1 MTLTQPVGPSRRTVL
16 RAGAA
21 LSGLALSGAAGA
33 RIASAPPGGIFL
45 HGVASGDPTSRSV
58 MLWTRVTPVPEA
70 VPGSGAGP
78 DSTIHWEIATDPGF
92 AARIASGTASTGAWR
107 DHTVLVD
114 AGGLAP
120 STTYYYR
127 FLGARGEAS
136 PTGAT
141 RTTPAPGTLVD
152 RLRLGVVSCANWE
165 AGTFSA
171 YRHLAS
177 RGDLDAIVHLGD
189 YLYENGQ
196 GEYGGKNGS
205 VRLHQPPHEI
215 VSLADYRQRH
225 GQYKTDPD
233 LQNLHATVPVIAI
246 WDDHESAND
255 AWRGGAENHD
265 PSEGSWSDRYEA
277 ALQAY
282 LEWMP
287 IRPGGAGRTLY
298 RRISFGSLA
307 ELSMLDLR
315 SYRDRPAATGSDGRA
330 IDDPARTIAGA
341 EQLDWLIRGTT
352 TSTAQWQLIGNPV
365 MIAPIVLPPLEPATT
380 EALTSMLGIPR
391 GGIAFNG
398 DQWDGY
404 TSDRAALFTALDSAP
419 ARNAVFLTGD
429 IHSSWASELP
439 RNAARYP
446 GAGTVGV
453 EYVVPSVT
461 SKNIDDIL
469 RVPPRTVSPA
479 IENALRATNQHVRFV
494 ELDSHGYGVLEVT
507 TDHAQMDWWF
517 ITDPAD
523 PGARARHA
531 HSLRTTAGSGQLGP
545 AAPLPPRPERR

>member
-1 MTLTQPVGPSRRTVL
+1 
-16 RAGAA
+16 
-21 LSGLALSGAAGA
+21 
-33 RIASAPPGGIFL
+33 
-45 HGVASGDPTSRSV
+45 
-58 MLWTRVTPVPEA
+58 MLWTRITPVPEA

-78 DSTIHWEIATDPGF
+78 DATVLWEIASDAGF
-92 AARIASGTASTGAWR
+92 ANPVASGTVTTGAWR

-127 FLGARGEAS
+127 FLSARGEAS
-136 PTGAT
+136 LTGIT
-141 RTTPAPGTLVD
+141 RTTSAPGTVVD

-165 AGTFSA
+165 AGSFSA
-171 YRHLAS
+171 YRHLAA

-225 GQYKTDPD
+225 AQYKTDPD
-233 LQNLHATVPVIAI
+233 LQLLHATVPFIAI
-246 WDDHESAND
+246 WDDHESANN

-265 PSEGSWSDRYEA
+265 PSEGAWSDRYAA

-287 IRPGGAGRTLY
+287 IRPRSGDTLY

-315 SYRDRPAATGSDGRA
+315 SYRDQPATSGSDGRA
-330 IDDPARTIAGA
+330 IDDPARTITGA
-341 EQLDWLIRGTT
+341 EQRDWLIRGTT
-352 TSTAQWQLIGNPV
+352 TSTARWQLIGNPV

-380 EALTSMLGIPR
+380 EALTAMLGIPR

-404 TSDRAALFTALDSAP
+404 TADRAAVLAALDSAP
-419 ARNAVFLTGD
+419 SRNAVFLTGD

-439 RNAARYP
+439 RNAASYP
-446 GAGTVGV
+446 AAGTVGV

-507 TDHAQMDWWF
+507 NDHAQMDWWY

-523 PGARARHA
+523 PAARARHA

>member
-1 MTLTQPVGPSRRTVL
+1 ML

-21 LSGLALSGAAGA
+21 LGSIALSGTALAAGA
-33 RIASAPPGGIFL
+33 PIASAQAGGIFL

-58 MLWTRVTPVPEA
+58 ILWTRVTPVPEA
-70 VPGSGAGP
+70 APGSGAGP
-78 DSTIHWEIATDPGF
+78 DATIRWEIATDPGF
-92 AARIASGTASTGAWR
+92 ANRIASGTASTGAWR

-114 AGGLAP
+114 TGGLAP

-127 FLGARGEAS
+127 FVSARGEAS
-136 PTGAT
+136 PTGIT
-141 RTTPAPGTLVD
+141 RTTPAPGTVVD

-165 AGTFSA
+165 AGSFSA
-171 YRHLAS
+171 YRHLAA
-177 RGDLDAIVHLGD
+177 RGDLDAVVHLGD

-215 VSLADYRQRH
+215 VSLTDYRQRH
-225 GQYKTDPD
+225 AQYKTDPD
-233 LQNLHATVPVIAI
+233 LQELHATVPVIAI

-265 PSEGSWSDRYEA
+265 PSEGAWADRYAA

-287 IRPGGAGRTLY
+287 IRPRSGDTLY
-298 RRISFGSLA
+298 RRLSFGSLA

-315 SYRDRPAATGSDGRA
+315 SYRDRPAATGTDGRA
-330 IDDPARTIAGA
+330 IDDPARTITGT
-341 EQLDWLIRGTT
+341 EQRDWLIRGTT
-352 TSTAQWQLIGNPV
+352 TSTATWQLIGNPV
-365 MIAPIVLPPLEPATT
+365 MIAPIVLPPLEPTTT
-380 EALTSMLGIPR
+380 EALTAMLGIPR
-391 GGIAFNG
+391 GGIPFNG

-404 TSDRAALFTALDSAP
+404 TADRAAVLAALDSAP
-419 ARNAVFLTGD
+419 SRNAVFLTGD

-439 RNAARYP
+439 RNAANYP
-446 GAGTVGV
+446 AAGTVGV

-523 PGARARHA
+523 PAARARHA
-531 HSLRTTAGSGQLGP
+531 YSLRTAAGSGQLGP
-545 AAPLPPRPERR
+545 AAPLSPRPERR